1 MIYRFNFS
9 GSIQIKDVKDENE
22 AINYFEDILLALNEI
37 LVSSDENDDHYG
49 EIDFR
54 STGYTKEND

>member
-1 MIYRFNFS
+1 MTYRFNFR

-37 LVSSDENDDHYG
+37 LTSSDENDDHYG
-49 EIDFR
+49 EIDFC
-54 STGYTKEND
+54 SAGYTKEND

>member
-1 MIYRFNFS
+1 MTYRFNFS

-37 LVSSDENDDHYG
+37 LTSSDENDDHYG
-49 EIDFR
+49 EIDFC

>member
-1 MIYRFNFS
+1 MTYRFNFS

-37 LVSSDENDDHYG
+37 LASSDENDDHYG
-49 EIDFR
+49 EIDFL
-54 STGYTKEND
+54 STVYTKEND

>member
-1 MIYRFNFS
+1 MTYRFNFS

-37 LVSSDENDDHYG
+37 LASSDENDDHYG
-49 EIDFR
+49 GIDFH